1 MIDPVKD
8 FLAPKRFS
16 IAAYLCI
23 IVHFLCGLVLI
34 VVTVALR
41 DSENWKFSC
50 FVDGKSTAMYKEQ
63 VDQACFARYDQTYI
77 SPLPLYGFVL
87 LSIGFTVVVSVIY
100 SLLVSTRVD
109 EIKSSYERKK
119 TRTTK
124 ENEDYE
130 NEDYVVLNR
139 GTFVI
144 YLYFIHLVLRAL
156 FMITITILQHSY
168 FYPNGFDSK
177 FSCNLPPTN
186 QVTSN
191 INTPKN
197 ANGTLVTCKN
207 ATASEKWLTGVIV
220 SVLNSI
226 VAAVILGEVI
236 YLLPRLP
243 IFNRYYGVGWSCDS
257 KFVIEYLLGK
267 PYNVPGENEP
277 LTNIENNPPDYS
289 TQDYSTPDSFAE
301 NDSIQHFRTQDSI
314 NFYKQQVL
322 NRCRETDIY
331 YGPKACLDDFYIDVV
346 IHTERAQHEFS
357 KEMNRHE
364 IYDIHTEVPSNSI
377 RLENIKDLFNP
388 NEDTKSN
395 FPRSILANGKPGI
408 GKTALTEKILR
419 DWANEIDEYYSD
431 KIAFFFKLRWFNDNL
446 TNLSLKTFLQLGTR
460 LNEEKFE
467 SIYEEIAKEPQKAIL
482 IFDGLDELH
491 GNPISCLDQSKM
503 IPDDP
508 NTCMSAMNLFINLM
522 LGNLLKGATVLV
534 TSRPTADD
542 FYSRLHFD
550 RNVEITGFT
559 WDKIEEYVSRFCD
572 NNNRSDLKSR
582 IWKHIKSSPGLLNL
596 CYIPVN
602 CFIVCVILFECLSD
616 SRNDIGAP
624 PTTLTEL
631 YQTAVNHFEKYHH
644 TNADKNPTMTE
655 EALKEL
661 QRLSFNGMENGQLV
675 FNQELFDE
683 QMKTS
688 GLLNSLSNPI
698 FPIQT
703 QFCFIHLTIQE
714 FLAARHVTETLA
726 PLEIKKF
733 ISDHVKSGKWHL
745 VLQFLAGLL
754 GKKIKNFDK
763 EYTDCV
769 FAFAERF
776 EVTHGKIELNYNEVL
791 VMTCLREVD
800 DEEIVKSVCET
811 TALNDVVHLHGG
823 SHIVSPSEW
832 AARKFVCKHMKN
844 LKLNKNANQLISDK
858 GELPFQYKI
867 KKFYYYYMEFKIRN
881 I

>member
-23 IVHFLCGLVLI
+23 IVYFLCGLVLI

-124 ENEDYE
+124 ENEDY
-130 NEDYVVLNR
+130 VVLNR

-156 FMITITILQHSY
+156 FMITLTILQHSY

-191 INTPKN
+191 KNTPKN

-207 ATASEKWLTGVIV
+207 ATASEKWLTGIIV
-220 SVLNSI
+220 AVLNSI

-301 NDSIQHFRTQDSI
+301 NDSIQHFRTEDCI

-322 NRCRETDIY
+322 NRCRGTDIN
-331 YGPKACLDDFYIDVV
+331 YGSKACLDDFYIDVV
-346 IHTERAQHEFS
+346 IHTERAQYEFS

-377 RLENIKDLFNP
+377 RLENIKDLFYP

-395 FPRSILANGKPGI
+395 FPRSILANGRPGI
-408 GKTALTEKILR
+408 GKTVLTEKILR

-482 IFDGLDELH
+482 IFDGLDEIH
-491 GNPISCLDQSKM
+491 GNPISYLDQSRM

-508 NTCMSAMNLFINLM
+508 NTSMSAMNLFINLM
-522 LGNLLKGATVLV
+522 LGNLLKGAMVLV

-559 WDKIEEYVSRFCD
+559 RDKIEEYVSRFCD

-582 IWKHIKSSPGLLNL
+582 IWKHIKSSAELLNL
-596 CYIPVN
+596 CYTPVN

-616 SRNDIGAP
+616 PRNDIGAP

-661 QRLSFNGMENGQLV
+661 QRLAFDGMENGQLV

-683 QMKTS
+683 QVKAS

-733 ISDHVKSGKWHL
+733 IFNHVKSGKWHL
-745 VLQFLAGLL
+745 ILQFLAGLL
-754 GKKIKNFDK
+754 GKKIKNFDR

-776 EVTHGKIELNYNEVL
+776 EVTHGKIELNYNEVF
-791 VMTCLREVD
+791 VMTCLREVAM
-800 DEEIVKSVCET
+800 T
-811 TALNDVVHLHGG
+811 
-823 SHIVSPSEW
+823 
-832 AARKFVCKHMKN
+832 MKRL
-844 LKLNKNANQLISDK
+844 LKTFATPLL
-858 GELPFQYKI
+858 
-867 KKFYYYYMEFKIRN
+867 
-881 I
+881 